1 MPHGTHEFSLK
12 MVEFWGVLL
21 DPFSAGTHETAK
33 AKWSYG
39 LQGAPPHPAA
49 GPSVLLASLTL
60 NVLSLGLPI
69 VILQVYDRILPNAAV
84 ETMFWLTFGLCAILV
99 LDGFFRT
106 ARSYVA
112 GWSAAR
118 FEHSAACRAVDR
130 LLGSD
135 IGCYE
140 REPPGVYR
148 DRVQAIDV
156 LRDYYAGQAR
166 LLMIDLPFVALFVG
180 LIWFIGGSL
189 VLIPIVLLGLLGC
202 VAWYIG
208 RALKQALAARAEI
221 DDRRFSFII
230 EVLSGIQTAKLMA
243 MEALLQRRYE
253 RLQESGASSTYRAT
267 FLSNVA
273 QNLGSFLSNLTMVS
287 VASFGAV
294 LVISGELTIGGLAAC
309 TLLSGRT
316 VQPLLR
322 ALGVWTQLQNVEVAQ
337 KRLDHLFELS
347 PEANQMATKAPEIS
361 GAIELRDVTFGY
373 GPEEPPIFSNLNL
386 KVTPGEVIGISGH
399 TGTGKSSLLMLITG
413 VFRPTSGKVL
423 LDGIDVAD
431 CDPYVIRPQIGYLPQ
446 NAVLFQGTIL
456 DNLTMFRGPEAVD
469 DALDAARSLGLDET
483 IHRLPEGYE
492 TKVGDGAEDD
502 LPAGTKQGIAMA
514 RVLAGNP
521 RVILFDEANNAFD
534 RKADL
539 DLKHALEKL
548 KGKATM
554 VLVSHR
560 PSILALAD
568 RIYDLRDCRLAP
580 HIPRLTGP
588 APATAASATTWG
600 QSTAT
605 GETGRAAS

>member
-1 MPHGTHEFSLK
+1 MDPSNAATHEA
-12 MVEFWGVLL
+12 
-21 DPFSAGTHETAK
+21 AG

-118 FEHSAACRAVDR
+118 FEHAAACRAVDR

-135 IGCYE
+135 IGRYE
-140 REPPGVYR
+140 CEPPGVYL

-156 LRDYYAGQAR
+156 LREYYAGQAR
-166 LLMIDLPFVALFVG
+166 LLMIDLPFVVLFVG
-180 LIWFIGGSL
+180 LIWFIGGAL
-189 VLIPIVLLGLLGC
+189 VLIPIVLLGLLGF
-202 VAWYIG
+202 VAWRIG
-208 RALKQALAARAEI
+208 GALKQALAARAEI

-230 EVLSGIQTAKLMA
+230 EVLSGIQTAKLLA

-294 LVISGELTIGGLAAC
+294 SVISGELTIGGLAAC
-309 TLLSGRT
+309 TMLSGRT

-322 ALGVWTQLQNVEVAQ
+322 ALGVWTQLQNIEVAQ
-337 KRLDHLFELS
+337 QRLDKLFELA
-347 PEANQMATKAPEIS
+347 PEANRSATGTPDLS
-361 GAIELRDVTFGY
+361 GAIELQDVTFGY
-373 GPEEPPIFSNLNL
+373 GADEPPIFSNLNL
-386 KVTPGEVIGISGH
+386 KLAPGEVVGVSGH
-399 TGTGKSSLLMLITG
+399 TGTGKSTLLMLIMG

-423 LDGIDVAD
+423 LDGVDVAD
-431 CDPYVIRPQIGYLPQ
+431 CDPYAIRPQIGYLPQ

-456 DNLTMFRGPEAVD
+456 DNLTMFRGPDAVD
-469 DALDAARSLGLDET
+469 DALDAARSLGLDEI

-502 LPAGTKQGIAMA
+502 LPAGIKQGIAMA
-514 RVLAGNP
+514 RVLAGKP
-521 RVILFDEANNAFD
+521 RIILFDEANNAFD
-534 RKADL
+534 RNADVA
-539 DLKHALEKL
+539 LKHALEKL

-554 VLVSHR
+554 VMVSHR

-580 HIPRLTGP
+580 HIPKLTGP
-588 APATAASATTWG
+588 PPATADQATAQPQPTVAGGAGRVAS
-600 QSTAT
+600 
-605 GETGRAAS
+605 

>member
-1 MPHGTHEFSLK
+1 MEPS
-12 MVEFWGVLL
+12 
-21 DPFSAGTHETAK
+21 SAATSEAAG

-39 LQGAPPHPAA
+39 LQGPPPHPAA

-84 ETMFWLTFGLCAILV
+84 ETMFWLTFGLCGILV
-99 LDGFFRT
+99 LDGFFRM

-118 FEHSAACRAVDR
+118 FEHNAACRAVDR

-135 IGCYE
+135 IGSYE
-140 REPPGVYR
+140 REPPGVYL
-148 DRVQAIDV
+148 DRLQAIDV

-166 LLMIDLPFVALFVG
+166 LLMIDLPFVVLFVG
-180 LIWFIGGSL
+180 LIWFIGGGL
-189 VLIPIVLLGLLGC
+189 VLIPIALLGVLGI

-208 RALKQALAARAEI
+208 GALKQALAARAEI

-230 EVLSGIQTAKLMA
+230 EVLSGIQTVKLLA

-253 RLQESGASSTYRAT
+253 RLQESGASNTYRAT
-267 FLSNVA
+267 FLSSVA

-294 LVISGELTIGGLAAC
+294 MVISGELTIGGLAAC
-309 TLLSGRT
+309 TMLSGRT

-322 ALGVWTQLQNVEVAQ
+322 ALGVWTQLQNIEVAQ
-337 KRLDHLFELS
+337 KRLDKLFELA
-347 PEANQMATKAPEIS
+347 PETDQMATEAPEIA
-361 GAIELRDVTFGY
+361 GAIELRDVTFSY
-373 GPEEPPIFSNLNL
+373 GADEAPVFSNLNL
-386 KVTPGEVIGISGH
+386 KLAPGEVIGISGH
-399 TGTGKSSLLMLITG
+399 TGTGKSTLLMLIMG
-413 VFRPTSGKVL
+413 VFRPTSGDVL
-423 LDGIDVAD
+423 LDGVDVAG

-469 DALDAARSLGLDET
+469 DALEAARSLGLDEI
-483 IHRLPEGYE
+483 IHRLPKGYE
-492 TKVGDGAEDD
+492 TNVGDGAEDD
-502 LPAGTKQGIAMA
+502 LPAGIKQGIAMA
-514 RVLAGNP
+514 RVLAGTP

-539 DLKHALEKL
+539 ALKHALGKL

-580 HIPRLTGP
+580 HVPRLTGP
-588 APATAASATTWG
+588 APAAAPPAATQS
-600 QSTAT
+600 QSTAADDA
-605 GETGRAAS
+605 ERAAS

>member
-1 MPHGTHEFSLK
+1 MAEY
-12 MVEFWGVLL
+12 WGVLL
-21 DPFSAGTHETAK
+21 DPSSATTHQA
-33 AKWSYG
+33 AGANWSYG

-69 VILQVYDRILPNAAV
+69 VILQVYDRILPNAAL

-106 ARSYVA
+106 ARAYVT

-135 IGCYE
+135 IGSYE
-140 REPPGVYR
+140 RQPPGVYL
-148 DRVQAIDV
+148 DRIQAIDV

-166 LLMIDLPFVALFVG
+166 LLMIDLPFVVLFVG

-189 VLIPIVLLGLLGC
+189 VLIPIVLLGLLGV
-202 VAWYIG
+202 VAWHIG
-208 RALKQALAARAEI
+208 GTLKQALAARAEI

-230 EVLSGIQTAKLMA
+230 EVLSGIQTAKLLA

-294 LVISGELTIGGLAAC
+294 LVISGDLTIGGLAAC
-309 TLLSGRT
+309 TMLSGRT

-322 ALGVWTQLQNVEVAQ
+322 ALGVWTQFQNIEVAQ
-337 KRLDHLFELS
+337 KRLDELFEL
-347 PEANQMATKAPEIS
+347 APETDQLTARSPQVS

-373 GPEEPPIFSNLNL
+373 GADEPPIFSNLNL
-386 KVTPGEVIGISGH
+386 KVAPGEVIGISGL
-399 TGTGKSSLLMLITG
+399 TGSGKSTLLMLTMG
-413 VFRPTSGKVL
+413 VFRPTSGEVL
-423 LDGIDVAD
+423 LDDVNVAD

-446 NAVLFQGTIL
+446 SAVLFQGTIL

-469 DALDAARSLGLDET
+469 DALDAARSLGLDEI

-502 LPAGTKQGIAMA
+502 LPAGIKQGIAMA
-514 RVLAGNP
+514 RVLACRP

-539 DLKHALEKL
+539 ALKHALEKL

-568 RIYDLRDCRLAP
+568 RIYDLRDRRLAP
-580 HIPRLTGP
+580 HVPKLTGP
-588 APATAASATTWG
+588 ATAATEPATSWS
-600 QSTAT
+600 QSTTDGGA
-605 GETGRAAS
+605 GRAVS